1 MQSQIKVDM
10 SNKGKRNLFLTL
22 LILEVVMYFVVA
34 IFKSQYDIDLKWW
47 IYISAALLFVFFLG
61 GYRNFSQA
69 VKEDEKYGPIK

>member
-1 MQSQIKVDM
+1 MQNQIKEDM

-47 IYISAALLFVFFLG
+47 IYICAALLFVFFLG

>member
-1 MQSQIKVDM
+1 MHIQIKEDM

-22 LILEVVMYFVVA
+22 LILEVVMYFVVT
-34 IFKSQYDIDLKWW
+34 IFKSQYDIELKWW

-69 VKEDEKYGPIK
+69 VKEDEKYGPLE

>member
-1 MQSQIKVDM
+1 MQNQIKVDM

-22 LILEVVMYFVVA
+22 LILEVVMYLGVA

-47 IYISAALLFVFFLG
+47 IYISAAILFVFFLG